1 VKVRQHS
8 LQVRLIG
15 LMLAAVLLFGL
26 VAGIQSYRNALHE
39 ADELFD
45 AQLAQLGQT
54 LLAVAI
60 HADDDET
67 ASTGQ
72 VAHKYQRALA
82 FQVWSTERDR
92 PRLLL
97 HSGKSAV
104 ALPGTLPE
112 EGFSHGEWQGERWR
126 YYRQSDPKRELE
138 VIVGQSDLARNDL
151 AREVA
156 WHNLQPFLF
165 GIPLLAIAALI
176 AIRLGL
182 QPLRRLAHEL
192 RQRSPERLDP
202 VRLEDSPTEIAPVI
216 EALDRLFTR
225 VAGTLENERRF
236 TSDAAHEL
244 RTPLAALRAQVQAAM
259 LTENPA
265 ERLESLRKA
274 LQGTDRMSHL
284 VGQLLT
290 LARLDEL
297 SASTHLELVDLAVI
311 TRECCAELGPEAIAR
326 NIELELI
333 GEDTSLISGSPDLL
347 RVLVRNLL
355 DNAIR
360 YTPEGGRIVVA
371 ITTLKN
377 SAHQLEV
384 CDSGPGVPDEQLA
397 QLGQRFSRFSP
408 TLAEGVGLGLS
419 IVLRI
424 AEIHHARI
432 SFSRATTAGGLRV
445 SADFLLAQIIR

>member
-1 VKVRQHS
+1 MRTHS
-8 LQVRLIG
+8 LQLRLIG

-26 VAGIQSYRNALHE
+26 IAGIQSYRNALHE
-39 ADELFD
+39 ADEIFD

-67 ASTGQ
+67 ASTGPI
-72 VAHKYQRALA
+72 AHKYQRSLA
-82 FQVWSTERDR
+82 FQVWSTEHDQ

-97 HSGKSAV
+97 HSGKSAA
-104 ALPGTLPE
+104 ALPDPLPE
-112 EGFSHGEWQGERWR
+112 PGFSHGEWQGQRWR
-126 YYRQSDPKRELE
+126 YYRQSDRKRELD
-138 VIVGQSDLARNDL
+138 VLVGQSDLARNDL

-165 GIPLLAIAALI
+165 GLPLLAIAALI

-182 QPLRRLAHEL
+182 QPLRKLAHEL
-192 RQRSPERLDP
+192 QQRSPERLDP
-202 VRLEDSPTEIAPVI
+202 VRLADSPSEIAPVI
-216 EALDRLFTR
+216 EALDRLFVR

-259 LTENPA
+259 LTENSA
-265 ERLESLRKA
+265 EQRESLDKA
-274 LQGTDRMSHL
+274 LLGTDRMNHL

-297 SASTHLELVDLAVI
+297 SSSTHLEPVDLAAV
-311 TRECCAELGPEAIAR
+311 TRECCAELGPDALAK
-326 NIELELI
+326 NVDLELK
-333 GEDTSLISGSPDLL
+333 GEDSAPISGSPDLL

-360 YTPEGGRIVVA
+360 YTPVGGHIDVT
-371 ITTLKN
+371 IQFLKN
-377 SAHQLEV
+377 SAYQLEV

-397 QLGQRFSRFSP
+397 LLGQRFSRFSP

-424 AEIHHARI
+424 AEIHQARI
-432 SFSRATTAGGLRV
+432 AFSRATTAGGLRV
-445 SADFLLAQIIR
+445 SAEFPPLSH